1 MLRQRIPYARI
12 LLQLGPRAPGL
23 NKSNLSRWKKSGYL
37 LWLAEQERRED
48 AQAQVQS
55 LLDTLGQND
64 TTKVHQAT
72 QHLAAMRII
81 QVVAGFNPGAL
92 AQAFEKEPQTFV
104 RLIQTLPKL
113 SRGGTECERLLL
125 ELAERK
131 ASLNGEHEPEKR
143 VVSQRTLQYI
153 AQKMKLL

>member
-12 LLQLGPRAPGL
+12 LRQFGPRAPGL

-104 RLIQTLPKL
+104 RSLPQRRTRAGKTP
-113 SRGGTECERLLL
+113 SLLGKPSNTQR
-125 ELAERK
+125 RK
-131 ASLNGEHEPEKR
+131 
-143 VVSQRTLQYI
+143 
-153 AQKMKLL
+153 